1 MVHLDY
7 GVKRTL
13 RLRKGVKCKMKVF
26 LAKSLINL
34 PMYGNVPDL
43 TQDKESVDSFEISE
57 EEVDLLNELFID
69 PTNEL
74 CDAALD
80 LGDYQYYNTSQ
91 CALLLEW
98 INKVGNEECMA
109 PVRGFLNNLNSYLQY
124 AVANNTGIAIE
135 L

>member
-1 MVHLDY
+1 
-7 GVKRTL
+7 
-13 RLRKGVKCKMKVF
+13 MKVY
-26 LAKSLINL
+26 LAKNELNL

-43 TQDKESVDSFEISE
+43 SQNNEYVDSFEIAE
-57 EEVDLLNELFID
+57 EEGDLIDALFID
-69 PTNEL
+69 QTNEL
-74 CDAALD
+74 CNVALD

-98 INKVGNEECMA
+98 INKVKDEDHMIPLQRFMNSLE
-109 PVRGFLNNLNSYLQY
+109 SYLQY

>member
-1 MVHLDY
+1 
-7 GVKRTL
+7 
-13 RLRKGVKCKMKVF
+13 MKVF

>member
-1 MVHLDY
+1 
-7 GVKRTL
+7 
-13 RLRKGVKCKMKVF
+13 MKVY
-26 LAKSLINL
+26 LAKDLSNL

-43 TQDKESVDSFEISE
+43 SPQSDAVDSFDISE
-57 EEVDLLNELFID
+57 DEGTLIDELFVD

-80 LGDYQYYNTSQ
+80 NGDYQYYNASQ
-91 CALLLEW
+91 CKLLLEW
-98 INKVGNEECMA
+98 ISKVGNEDEMT
-109 PVRGFLNNLNSYLQY
+109 PIRNFLDKLEAYLQY